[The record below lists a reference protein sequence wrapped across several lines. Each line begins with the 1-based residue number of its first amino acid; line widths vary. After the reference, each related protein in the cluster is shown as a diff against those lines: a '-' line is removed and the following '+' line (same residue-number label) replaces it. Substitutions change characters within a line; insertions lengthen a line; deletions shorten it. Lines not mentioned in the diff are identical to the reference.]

1 MPQVCVCCETTVG
14 VKQVWICR
22 VCHEQ
27 ALGLV
32 LLPGGLYHRQ
42 LMLDG
47 IAKAKAAGKYKGR
60 PPSID
65 AAKVRRLSAT
75 MRPTEIARRLGVA
88 RSSIYRLLGGRT
100 R

>member
-1 MPQVCVCCETTVG
+1 MGHERQVCECCETTVE

-27 ALGLV
+27 ALGLL

-60 PPSID
+60 KPSID
-65 AAKVRRLSAT
+65 QGT
-75 MRPTEIARRLGVA
+75 
-88 RSSIYRLLGGRT
+88 GGRT
-100 R
+100 RLLVRSWRCHS